1 MALFIKNFLLVKKEA
16 IMLLFCLFSVF
27 LVSCPG
33 FLTLVI
39 CEGLIATTAAVVG
52 QLWYYYWTAIK
63 RFSTYCH
70 HNTVQDHIDRIV
82 GVDPCL
88 HRDKRCWHSMRNCG
102 PKRHWDKY
110 NRMSFE
116 STNPIDLKLENK
128 VDISKKKFRHAR
140 QRPLESNWNIIFCF
154 AFVQYTFVLLKIYIL
169 ALKFKFTF

>member
-1 MALFIKNFLLVKKEA
+1 MLITCSSFLPLSSN
-16 IMLLFCLFSVF
+16 LWR
-27 LVSCPG
+27 
-33 FLTLVI
+33 
-39 CEGLIATTAAVVG
+39 TTAVVG

-70 HNTVQDHIDRIV
+70 HNTVQDHIDRIA

-116 STNPIDLKLENK
+116 STNPLDLKLENK
-128 VDISKKKFRHAR
+128 IDISKKKVSTCKGHHYWM
-140 QRPLESNWNIIFCF
+140 ESNWNMIFSF
-154 AFVQYTFVLLKIYIL
+154 RLNDT
-169 ALKFKFTF
+169 LKFKSTFYFLVRNHYNHV